1 MGFAARHSDAD
12 GPAPPAS
19 ESTSNASFLQR
30 NAALVAVAGFWL
42 LVLVLAL
49 PQELVQDSWL
59 TLVSGR
65 EVVQHGLPHVDGL
78 AMWTHGARWID
89 QQWLAQL
96 FFYGLYAAAGIRAV
110 VLAHVVLLT
119 IMFCSGLA
127 AARSLGASR
136 ASVVA
141 GGLASLSLAPWA
153 MQLRAQTLAECF
165 FVCLVWL
172 LAADSRAPSRRVF
185 LALPLL
191 VLWANVHGTA
201 VLGAGLVVLRG
212 LTGLADRRRPTRSTA
227 RTLLLVGAPFVC
239 IFVSPYGVSL
249 ADYYHRLLAN
259 PTLRWFIDEWGPST
273 PSHKTVLFFVL
284 AAVTIW
290 LLGRFHDRLTRFEQ
304 LALVLTLVG
313 GVTAIRSI
321 IWFALAALV
330 LLPLL
335 LDGALERLSFERLER
350 AARPAVPALLVA
362 VAATAAYGATRPT
375 SWYEQAWPTKGA
387 RAVIHSLSCRASTRV
402 FADDRY
408 ADWLL
413 WTEPETRG
421 RIAYDVRFELFRR
434 PDFLRLY
441 EYRNRVG
448 KNWTRAA
455 HGYNVVLF
463 DPRQQL
469 DIEQGMLARPKV
481 RRWYRDG
488 GLSILGAGPAP
499 ALASSPACTRIDRSF
514 AAPVHGRPANP
525 STR

>member
-12 GPAPPAS
+12 GPASPAP
-19 ESTSNASFLQR
+19 FLQR

-42 LVLVLAL
+42 LLLVLAL

-65 EVVQHGLPHVDGL
+65 EVAHHGLPHVDGL
-78 AMWTHGARWID
+78 TVWTDGVRWID

-96 FFYGLYAAAGIRAV
+96 FFYGLYSAAGLRAV
-110 VLAHVVLLT
+110 VLAHVALLT

-136 ASVVA
+136 ASTVA
-141 GGLASLSLAPWA
+141 SGLASLALAPWA

-165 FVCLVWL
+165 FVWLLWL
-172 LAADSRAPSRRVF
+172 LATDSRTPSRRVF

-191 VLWANVHGTA
+191 ALWANVHGTA
-201 VLGAGLVVLRG
+201 ALGALLVVLRG
-212 LTGLADRRRPTRSTA
+212 LTDLADRRQRSRVRA
-227 RTLLLVGAPFVC
+227 FPLVGAPFAC
-239 IFVSPYGVSL
+239 IFLSPYGLSL

-273 PSHKTVLFFVL
+273 PSHKTFLFYVL
-284 AAVTIW
+284 AAGTIW
-290 LLGRFHDRLTRFEQ
+290 LLGRFRDRLTRFEQ
-304 LALVLTLVG
+304 LVLILTLVG

-330 LLPLL
+330 LLPPL
-335 LDGALERLSFERLER
+335 LDGALERLRFEGLER
-350 AARPAVPALLVA
+350 IARLAVPALLLGIGT
-362 VAATAAYGATRPT
+362 TAAYGATRPT
-375 SWYEQAWPTKGA
+375 SWYQQAWPSKNAT
-387 RAVIHSLSCRASTRV
+387 VLIHSLSCRPSTRI

-413 WTEPETRG
+413 WKEPETRG
-421 RIAYDVRFELFRR
+421 RVAYDVRFELFRR
-434 PDFLRLY
+434 PQFLRLY
-441 EYRNRVG
+441 EYRNRIG
-448 KNWTRAA
+448 KDWTSAA
-455 HGYNVVLF
+455 QGYDVVLF

-469 DIEQGMLARPKV
+469 DIEQGMLAQPQI

-488 GLSILGAGPAP
+488 GLSILGDGAP
-499 ALASSPACTRIDRSF
+499 VALADSSSCARSDLPRG
-514 AAPVHGRPANP
+514 AHPDQGRA
-525 STR
+525 SRG